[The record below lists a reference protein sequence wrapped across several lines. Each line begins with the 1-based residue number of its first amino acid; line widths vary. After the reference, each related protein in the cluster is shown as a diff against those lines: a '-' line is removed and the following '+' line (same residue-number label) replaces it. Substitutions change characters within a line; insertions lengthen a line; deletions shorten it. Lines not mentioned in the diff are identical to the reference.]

1 MLKYDAEDE
10 REFNYEEDSEKGPAH
25 QGDLKKKWSACKTGT
40 MQSPIDLSNERVK
53 KIFKSGDLERKYKPC
68 NATPRNPG
76 HDISARNNL
85 SVI

>member
-1 MLKYDAEDE
+1 
-10 REFNYEEDSEKGPAH
+10 
-25 QGDLKKKWSACKTGT
+25 